1 MLSFFDYTYYIVC
14 KWYLARKSSNPE
26 FGAVC
31 VISGLQA
38 FNVISIFLFIE
49 VLSRNKNILAKPF
62 FIAPI
67 VILLIANYIQYIY
80 KENKSYVTLKEKFT
94 KENTKSQK
102 IVSTIYFLA
111 SLILCFGLAIYVG
124 SKKW

>member
-1 MLSFFDYTYYIVC
+1 MLIFFDYTYYIVC
-14 KWYLARKSSNPE
+14 KWYLDRKSSSPE

-38 FNVISIFLFIE
+38 FNVISIFLLIE
-49 VLSRNKNILAKPF
+49 VLSRNKNIFSKLF

-67 VILLIANYIQYIY
+67 LILLIANYIQYIY
-80 KENKSYVTLKEKFT
+80 KETKSYAFLKEKFT
-94 KENTKSQK
+94 KENIKNKK
-102 IVSTIYFLA
+102 IVWPVYFFV
-111 SLILCFGLAIYVG
+111 SLTLCFGLAIYLG